1 MPRGTAAS
9 CAQRPT
15 TFSVL
20 DARWRALCSW
30 LLFLAVSV
38 VVENPAAAQTEPPSW
53 LGQVV
58 PGADRIGAFSG
69 KPRSAPVYAEG
80 AVVGYVLS
88 TQEVIGSVGYSGKPI
103 DVVVGLDLEGIVSG
117 AFLRS
122 HREPILVIGV
132 PEQDLETY
140 VAGFAGLDTRQKI
153 TAQTTAE
160 SAGLPDAISGATISS
175 AVIRD
180 SILRS
185 ARAVAYA
192 RGLLSA
198 AGEGPRLDRERFE
211 PASWQDLTAD
221 GSLVRLVLSRG
232 DIDAAFGGAS
242 AVPGTSPEDL
252 FIELT
257 VGLATPPRVG
267 ENLLGKQA
275 FSRLT
280 AEMSPDDQVIVVMA
294 NGAYSFKGTA
304 YRRTGVFDRI
314 QIVQGPRTIRLSEAG
329 HQLQEKLAAA
339 GAPEFRE
346 IGSFVIPGDAG
357 LDPLSPWRFALQ
369 VERQTEGGAVL
380 RTLFPLGYEL
390 PARYRLGDPAAVSGE
405 DLLQEA
411 RRAEGESLWVAMWWQ
426 RKYEVALL
434 AAALLALTAL
444 LVFQDALVRDRRVY
458 RAVRLSF
465 LGFTLVW
472 IGWIVGG
479 QLSVVNVLTFVSA
492 VLTEF
497 RWDFFLLDPVIFIL
511 WAYVAVALLFW
522 GRGVFCGW
530 LCPFGALQELLN
542 EGARRL
548 KVPQLDLPFALHERL
563 WPLKYVIFLG
573 LFAVSLHSTNLAVI
587 GAEVEPFKTAISL
600 KFLRHWPFVLYAV
613 ALLVAGLFI
622 ERFFCRYL
630 CPLGAALAIPAR
642 LRMFDWLKRKHQ
654 CGRECNICAVRC
666 TVQAIHPNGRI
677 NPNECIHC
685 LNCQNLYYDDQT
697 CPPLIARRKR
707 REERKALAARSSAR
721 EAAGD
726 A

>member
-1 MPRGTAAS
+1 M
-9 CAQRPT
+9 
-15 TFSVL
+15 
-20 DARWRALCSW
+20 
-30 LLFLAVSV
+30 
-38 VVENPAAAQTEPPSW
+38 
-53 LGQVV
+53 
-58 PGADRIGAFSG
+58 
-69 KPRSAPVYAEG
+69 
-80 AVVGYVLS
+80 
-88 TQEVIGSVGYSGKPI
+88 
-103 DVVVGLDLEGIVSG
+103 
-117 AFLRS
+117 
-122 HREPILVIGV
+122 
-132 PEQDLETY
+132 
-140 VAGFAGLDTRQKI
+140 
-153 TAQTTAE
+153 
-160 SAGLPDAISGATISS
+160 
-175 AVIRD
+175 IRD
-180 SILRS
+180 AILRS
-185 ARAVAYA
+185 GRAVAYA
-192 RGLLSA
+192 RGLLTTG
-198 AGEGPRLDRERFE
+198 GEGPRLDRERFE
-211 PASWQDLTAD
+211 PASWQELIDD
-221 GSLVRLVLSRG
+221 GSLVSQTLSRG
-232 DIDAAFGGAS
+232 DVDAAFGGAG

-252 FIELT
+252 FIELK

-267 ENLLGKQA
+267 ENLLGKQD

-280 AEMSPDDQVIVVMA
+280 AEMAPEDQLVVVMA
-294 NGAYSFKGTA
+294 NGAYSYKGTS
-304 YRRTGVFDRI
+304 YRRTGVFDRV
-314 QIVQGPRTIRLSEAG
+314 QIVQGARTIRFSEEG
-329 HQLQEKLAAA
+329 YRLQEKLAAD

-357 LDPLSPWRFALQ
+357 LDPLAPWRLELL
-369 VERQTEGGAVL
+369 VERQTGSGALL
-380 RTLFPLGYEL
+380 RTLFPLGYQL
-390 PARYRLGDPAAVSGE
+390 PSRYRLGDPAAVSGA
-405 DLLQEA
+405 DLLREA
-411 RRAEGESLWVAMWWQ
+411 RLAEGESLWVAMWWQ
-426 RKYEVALL
+426 RKYEVAVL
-434 AAALLALTAL
+434 AVALLALTAL

-472 IGWIVGG
+472 LGWIVGG

-492 VLTEF
+492 LLTEF

-511 WAYVAVALLFW
+511 WGYVAVALLFW

-548 KVPQLDLPFALHERL
+548 KVPQLDLPFAVHERL
-563 WPLKYVIFLG
+563 WPLKYIIFLG

-600 KFLRHWPFVLYAV
+600 KFMRHWPFVLYAV

-707 REERKALAARSSAR
+707 REQRKALAATVDTRGAPS
-721 EAAGD
+721 D